1 MRTTL
6 ALDDDVFAF
15 ARSEAQRQRIS
26 IGKAIS
32 RLARD
37 GIRSRG
43 APLLQAMPVK
53 SKYSLLPARDE
64 ITTTEHVRDLLDQEG
79 I

>member
-6 ALDDDVFAF
+6 AIDDDIYAY
-15 ARSEAQRQRIS
+15 ARSHAHRQKIS
-26 IGKAIS
+26 IGEAIS

-37 GIRSRG
+37 GIR
-43 APLLQAMPVK
+43 AQNMPLAKAAKPK
-53 SKYSLLPARDE
+53 SKFALLPARAE
-64 ITTTEHVRDLLDQEG
+64 IITTAHVRQLMDQEG

>member
-6 ALDDDVFAF
+6 ALDDDVFTF
-15 ARSEAQRQRIS
+15 ARSEAKRQRIS
-26 IGKAIS
+26 IGEAIS

-43 APLLQAMPVK
+43 APLLQSTPVK
-53 SKYSLLPARDE
+53 SRYALLPARDE
-64 ITTTEHVRDLLDQEG
+64 IITTEHVRDLLDQEG

>member
-15 ARSEAQRQRIS
+15 ARARAQREHITVGQM
-26 IGKAIS
+26 IS
-32 RLARD
+32 RLARE
-37 GIRSRG
+37 GIRAQNTPRPQSA
-43 APLLQAMPVK
+43 APK
-53 SKYSLLPARDE
+53 SKFALLPARDE
-64 ITTTEHVRDLLDQEG
+64 IITTEHVRDLMDQEG